1 VSKWSPEF
9 NITNKFW
16 VSRQPVSRALLSM
29 DKLIKE
35 SLLEMVSANKIEV
48 EKLDSKEEI
57 LFGKS
62 VPFKVYY
69 NKKRR
74 DYYLKINTLHPY
86 TIEVEELR
94 F

>member
-1 VSKWSPEF
+1 
-9 NITNKFW
+9 
-16 VSRQPVSRALLSM
+16 M

-57 LFGKS
+57 LCGKS

-69 NKKRR
+69 NKKHR
-74 DYYLKINTLHPY
+74 DYYLKINTLQPY